1 MIPRWVCTPARC
13 TEITSAALALENKP
27 FLTVVFSQRRSRD
40 FIGDSN
46 GVTLKDQDAILIRW
60 REYFGDLLNPIDVI
74 PTQIHEEQVRE
85 DIQITEADVN
95 AIIKSLKTGKALDKD
110 DIRPE
115 MLKVMNMHGVR
126 WLTRVCK
133 VAYKTGQASKQWQ
146 TSVIIPIH
154 KKGNKRKCTYYRD
167 ISLISVPCKIYA
179 RVGERAK
186 ISKIKFSKLIPCHYI
201 E

>member
-1 MIPRWVCTPARC
+1 MCTPAGC
-13 TEITSAALALENKP
+13 TEITSAALALDDKP
-27 FLTVVFSQRRSRD
+27 FLTVLFSQRPSRD

-46 GVTLKDQDAILIRW
+46 GVTLKDQDAILNRW
-60 REYFGDLLNPIDVI
+60 REYFGDLLNPVDVI

-85 DIQITEADVN
+85 DIQITGADVN
-95 AIIKSLKTGKALDKD
+95 ALIKSLKTGKALDED

-115 MLKVMNMHGVR
+115 MLKVMNMRGVR

-133 VAYKTGQASKQWQ
+133 VACKTGQASKQWQ

-154 KKGNKRKCTYYRD
+154 KKGNKRKCTNYRD
-167 ISLISVPCKIYA
+167 ISLISVPCKVYG

-186 ISKIKFSKLIPCHYI
+186 ISKIKFSKLMPCHYI